1 MFANGE
7 KRAPK
12 ISIEEVTDEQIKF
25 TLTQT
30 DPSIANALRR
40 VMMAEVPTM
49 AIDKVEILQ
58 NTTVLHDDFLAHR
71 LGMIPLISKFA
82 GFNTN
87 KTGGQDYE
95 YNRDCSCLG
104 ECPNCTATFELN
116 VKCEGEERKVTTK
129 DLIPEFTGSKCQ
141 VAMAEGDEILLCK
154 MRKGQHLKL
163 KASAQKGIGKE
174 HAKWN
179 PCCTAVFTY
188 EPEVT
193 LNHKAYAA
201 MTKDEGRPPA
211 LLHARPPPCPP
222 SSMMRGG
229 PARLHAGC
237 IPPSGL
243 PPRAGGRARGCCPCA
258 PSLCSLAH
266 RIVRHPPARSRLFRQ
281 RVLAQAEQT
290 LRRKGAAVRLRGDG
304 RERGLHGLPRL
315 RAAAA

>member
-1 MFANGE
+1 VHVHVHAATQRTATARGSLRAAYALRSLSLSRARSSACSAPPSSPALARVATPPHSRLAQLNNMFANGE

-211 LLHARPPPCPP
+211 L
-222 SSMMRGG
+222 
-229 PARLHAGC
+229 
-237 IPPSGL
+237 
-243 PPRAGGRARGCCPCA
+243 
-258 PSLCSLAH
+258 
-266 RIVRHPPARSRLFRQ
+266 
-281 RVLAQAEQT
+281 
-290 LRRKGAAVRLRGDG
+290 
-304 RERGLHGLPRL
+304 
-315 RAAAA
+315 

>member
-201 MTKDEGRPPA
+201 MTKDEVDFFVNACSHKLSKPYDEKERPYDCVETDENAACMVCLDCEQQLRDFPGLAKVGERKTLFNFTVESTAA
-211 LLHARPPPCPP
+211 LKPEEIVLR
-222 SSMMRGG
+222 SIEVLQIKLKEVM
-229 PARLHAGC
+229 ARLRDAAKD
-237 IPPSGL
+237 L
-243 PPRAGGRARGCCPCA
+243 
-258 PSLCSLAH
+258 
-266 RIVRHPPARSRLFRQ
+266 Q
-281 RVLAQAEQT
+281 DE
-290 LRRKGAAVRLRGDG
+290 GAL
-304 RERGLHGLPRL
+304 
-315 RAAAA
+315 